1 MRGMSSPDAASP
13 PDPLQDTTPQAA
25 DTDRGSALL
34 PWGGRVARIRAAVR
48 EDVLPSERA
57 DADAL
62 VMTAWLTADQRQ
74 RYLEGLRARD
84 DSEDFARTLADERRV
99 VLEEGADPVPDE
111 LESAR
116 AAEKAAR
123 QIPLRLLEA
132 ALLLVA
138 LALVIMGLR
147 ELELAVPPRSA
158 AGLAVLWYLGGGI
171 FAAIVAAAVGRLATR
186 RRDKQLLDWAVSRP
200 GQLGRGLP
208 LRRPLQGES
217 LGQAI
222 AQGLGPALLVTA
234 GVISIVAG
242 ASVLLIVLL
251 SREGQNMVP
260 MSIWALVGGALA
272 LILAV
277 LMSYLRAR
285 RLWTMARRT
294 RAAQWIGAAPVV
306 EDSDGI

>member
-1 MRGMSSPDAASP
+1 MSSPDAASP
-13 PDPLQDTTPQAA
+13 PDPLQDTTLQAA
-25 DTDRGSALL
+25 DTDRGSSLL
-34 PWGGRVARIRAAVR
+34 PWGGSAARIRAAVR

-132 ALLLVA
+132 TLLVGGSALLAWTGLRIWQGTLAPRTEPSA
-138 LALVIMGLR
+138 LALTVGIALVLVI
-147 ELELAVPPRSA
+147 
-158 AGLAVLWYLGGGI
+158 I
-171 FAAIVAAAVGRLATR
+171 AAVVGVVATR
-186 RRDKQLLDWAVSRP
+186 RRDRQLLDWAVSRP

-217 LGQAI
+217 VGPAI
-222 AQGLGPALLVTA
+222 VRGLGPALLVVA
-234 GVISIVAG
+234 GVLGIVAG
-242 ASVLLIVLL
+242 AAVLLIVLL
-251 SREGQNMVP
+251 SREGENLVT
-260 MSIWALVGGALA
+260 MSIWSLVGGALA
-272 LILAV
+272 VICAA

-285 RLWTMARRT
+285 RLWTIARRT
-294 RAAQWIGAAPVV
+294 RAAQWIGAAPAV

>member
-62 VMTAWLTADQRQ
+62 VMTAWLTADQRK

-84 DSEDFARTLADERRV
+84 DSEDFARALADERRV

-147 ELELAVPPRSA
+147 ELVPPRSA

-217 LGQAI
+217 VGPAI
-222 AQGLGPALLVTA
+222 VRGLGPALLVVA
-234 GVISIVAG
+234 GVLGIVAG
-242 ASVLLIVLL
+242 AAVLLIVLL
-251 SREGQNMVP
+251 SREGENLVT
-260 MSIWALVGGALA
+260 MSIWSLVGGALA
-272 LILAV
+272 VICAA

-285 RLWTMARRT
+285 RLWTIARRT
-294 RAAQWIGAAPVV
+294 RAAQWIGAAPAV